1 MYLRLMEK
9 RVFTLD
15 EVAKIFRVDPR
26 TIFRLIHGQN
36 ADGKK
41 LPATKVGRAWR
52 ITEDNLRT
60 YLMANANIRNE
71 LEFSRWIDV
80 VKTPKKKK

>member
-1 MYLRLMEK
+1 MK
-9 RVFTLD
+9 KDVFTLQ
-15 EVAKIFRVDPR
+15 EVAEIFRVNER

-36 ADGKK
+36 LEGKK

-60 YLMANANIRNE
+60 YLKANANIRNE
-71 LEFSRWIDV
+71 LEFRAMV
-80 VKTPKKKK
+80 EPVKNPKKKK

>member
-1 MYLRLMEK
+1 MEK

-15 EVAKIFRVDPR
+15 EVAKIFRVDPK

-36 ADGKK
+36 AEGKK

-52 ITEDNLRT
+52 ITEDNLRIH
-60 YLMANANIRNE
+60 LLRNANIRSA
-71 LEFSRWIDV
+71 LEFGRMSV
-80 VKTPKKKK
+80 PMKNPKKRK

>member
-1 MYLRLMEK
+1 MEK

-15 EVAKIFRVDPR
+15 EVAKTFNVDPR

-36 ADGKK
+36 KEGKK

-52 ITEDNLRT
+52 ISEDNLRT
-60 YLMANANIRNE
+60 YLLENANVRNE
-71 LEFSRWIDV
+71 LEFSKMKEY
-80 VKTPKKKK
+80 VKSPEKKPKKKK

>member
-1 MYLRLMEK
+1 MEK

-15 EVAKIFRVDPR
+15 EVAEIFHVDPK
-26 TIFRLIHGQN
+26 TIFRLIHGLNKQ
-36 ADGKK
+36 GKK

-60 YLMANANIRNE
+60 YLMENANIRNE
-71 LEFSRWIDV
+71 LEFRSVIEP
-80 VKTPKKKK
+80 VKNPKRKAKKKK

>member
-1 MYLRLMEK
+1 MEK

-15 EVAKIFRVDPR
+15 EVAKIFNVNPR

-36 ADGKK
+36 LEGKK

-60 YLMANANIRNE
+60 YLMENANVRNE
-71 LEFSRWIDV
+71 LEMSAMKEY
-80 VKTPKKKK
+80 VKVPKKKSKKKK

>member
-1 MYLRLMEK
+1 MEK

-15 EVAKIFRVDPR
+15 EVAKLFAVNPR

-36 ADGKK
+36 EEGKK

-52 ITEDNLRT
+52 ITEDNLKT
-60 YLMANANIRNE
+60 YLMENANIRNE
-71 LEFSRWIDV
+71 LEFQRVMEPI
-80 VKTPKKKK
+80 KREKKKK